1 MAIPAVVLPKQSTQE
16 NGQKL
21 TSPRVAEITGRGLC
35 WLRGHSP
42 FQGCSREAAS
52 TAAHSIRNGLNAIS
66 TADPYKADDT
76 VSSAS
81 PTQPTIPM
89 TQQQI
94 RTAISGISK
103 LLGGNPELLAQ
114 QLTGL
119 KALLPGLDENA
130 ITSIVE
136 KTKAKGFNPHDL
148 DQEIETVVSAVK
160 AEGKK

>member
-1 MAIPAVVLPKQSTQE
+1 
-16 NGQKL
+16 
-21 TSPRVAEITGRGLC
+21 
-35 WLRGHSP
+35 
-42 FQGCSREAAS
+42 
-52 TAAHSIRNGLNAIS
+52 
-66 TADPYKADDT
+66 
-76 VSSAS
+76 
-81 PTQPTIPM
+81 M